1 MLTRRKT
8 VKGCVGE
15 IGKCADS
22 IVKEDRMGLFD
33 KHSHVKKNGWELYKK
48 EYFIID
54 RRVYENIRDNLDG
67 YMSGS
72 GLTVGL
78 FNATN
83 SSITYIDR
91 CLEPIKVSTVS
102 TLVEKNFLENFKR

>member
-1 MLTRRKT
+1 
-8 VKGCVGE
+8 
-15 IGKCADS
+15 
-22 IVKEDRMGLFD
+22 MGLFD
-33 KHSHVKKNGWELYKK
+33 KHSQVKKNGWELYKK
-48 EYFIID
+48 EYLIID
-54 RRVYENIRDNLDG
+54 RRVYENLRDSLDV

-72 GLTVGL
+72 GFTIGL

-102 TLVEKNFLENFKR
+102 ALVEKNFLENFKR

>member
-1 MLTRRKT
+1 
-8 VKGCVGE
+8 
-15 IGKCADS
+15 
-22 IVKEDRMGLFD
+22 MGLFD
-33 KHSHVKKNGWELYKK
+33 KHSRVKKVGWELYKK

-54 RRVYENIRDNLDG
+54 RRVYENMRDNLET
-67 YMSGS
+67 YMSSS

-91 CLEPIKVSTVS
+91 CLEPIKVPTVS
-102 TLVEKNFLENFKR
+102 TLVEKNFSENFRR